1 MSSGRASLIWL
12 VLVAAVAAGL
22 LWGRRSSESPP
33 LAVAISASTSSSTIT
48 VHVGGWVARPGLVEL
63 PGGARVADAISAAGG
78 SMPGADLAALNL
90 AATLV
95 DGEQVLLPGP
105 AGSEVVASES
115 DEGGPISLNR
125 AAVEELDQLPGIG
138 PVIAQRIADYREA
151 NGPFQTVED
160 LLLVPGIGEAK
171 LASIRDLVVP

>member
-1 MSSGRASLIWL
+1 
-12 VLVAAVAAGL
+12 
-22 LWGRRSSESPP
+22 
-33 LAVAISASTSSSTIT
+33 
-48 VHVGGWVARPGLVEL
+48 
-63 PGGARVADAISAAGG
+63 
-78 SMPGADLAALNL
+78 MPGADLAALNL

-105 AGSEVVASES
+105 AGSEVLASES
-115 DEGGPISLNR
+115 DEGGPISLSR

-138 PVIAQRIADYREA
+138 PVIAQRIVDYREA

>member
-1 MSSGRASLIWL
+1 M
-12 VLVAAVAAGL
+12 
-22 LWGRRSSESPP
+22 
-33 LAVAISASTSSSTIT
+33 
-48 VHVGGWVARPGLVEL
+48 ARPGLVEL

-105 AGSEVVASES
+105 AGSEVAAPES
-115 DEGGPISLNR
+115 GEGGPISLNR
-125 AAVEELDQLPGIG
+125 ATVEELDQLPGIG
-138 PVIAQRIADYREA
+138 PVIAQRIVEYREA
-151 NGPFQTVED
+151 SGPFQTVDD

>member
-1 MSSGRASLIWL
+1 M
-12 VLVAAVAAGL
+12 
-22 LWGRRSSESPP
+22 
-33 LAVAISASTSSSTIT
+33 
-48 VHVGGWVARPGLVEL
+48 ARPGLVEL

-105 AGSEVVASES
+105 AGSEVLASES

-138 PVIAQRIADYREA
+138 PVIAQRIVDYREA